1 MSMTPDKRRFLV
13 QMLGEQETA
22 RLEEQLGAL
31 EKTLHEHGIQWK
43 QVLEEP
49 ERADDGVV
57 SALKARRHP
66 ASAYLVD
73 LIERRVR

>member
-13 QMLGEQETA
+13 QMLGEAETA
-22 RLEEQLGAL
+22 RLERELSAL
-31 EKTLHEHGIQWK
+31 AKTLHEHGIVWK
-43 QVLEEP
+43 QVLEQP
-49 ERADDGVV
+49 QRADDGVV
-57 SALKARRHP
+57 SALKQSRHP

>member
-1 MSMTPDKRRFLV
+1 MPTDAAKKKFLTEH
-13 QMLGEQETA
+13 LGEEEAA
-22 RLEEQLGAL
+22 RLERELSAR